1 MWWQRMRNLGR
12 WALIALIGLGSLL
25 PAAAVRGAD
34 QAAVQ
39 QFDPSQMGRP
49 GDEADLFLYSVFVSG
64 NHSADTGATAGA
76 MAIQGDALIPK
87 VAVNGQA
94 GNFNYA
100 AGFTPGVPIVGDPL
114 TARHKI
120 ALLMGGQIR
129 NYADSGWA
137 RVSGTMTPAPNPGW
151 LVTAAAVPY
160 WFNQPRIELQ
170 GGARLMPAGALA
182 ETFEKLTEQETALTK
197 QLAAYADH
205 PAAGPGIPGGD
216 ANLPYTVQ
224 PSAAD
229 PHVYVVTIAPDHT
242 GTALMPQV
250 SHLDTL
256 IDDPLTKE
264 IIFTTKASKV
274 VFAQQGWYHGSPAI
288 APQVAHRT
296 LFYLPNA
303 TQVTNFTSQAGAAPD
318 INVGRP
324 GLNAIRPVGPN
335 GADLYDKDYFAHMRH
350 AGTAVAG
357 SVVAP
362 QATVVWCGGD
372 MNGYVFARGLHQRAG
387 AAVHNFY
394 NQWLTARDLTLT
406 KIWADDRNAAGKRP
420 SAVTFNIIADQPA
433 AGTVVKTVTLKV
445 DPQAAR
451 QTLTATDL
459 PRFTQDGTLIH
470 YRAEEITPPGYTS
483 SVAADGV
490 TITNTLTPMI
500 QFRVQKAWWD
510 YGEQPAAGPTRP
522 TSVAV
527 QLYRG
532 DPAHPAAAAKIGP
545 PVTLTAAGAWQH
557 VWQDLPKLPADQPE
571 RYFTREIAVPAG
583 YTAAAS
589 DTATG
594 TQLTNTY
601 RPNKWHL
608 RLHKTAAGTNAP
620 LAGAEFRVNTRVDG
634 GQVPAAGG
642 QTATTDEAGD
652 LMFRQPLAFT
662 QGATYYL
669 QESKAPAGYQRDP
682 KVIRLTITAA
692 DFAGTK
698 TGAKAGFAGSRPAAT
713 NGSGTVRYSVTVAA
727 GDQAPVQHPLT
738 AAGTTP
744 DTLTLTFT
752 NRPQTVLPHTGGA
765 GRGYGLRAAAGALL
779 TAGLLLGL
787 VAWRK
792 EVRQR
797 G

>member
-1 MWWQRMRNLGR
+1 MCSHRMRNLGR

-25 PAAAVRGAD
+25 PAAAVRAD
-34 QAAVQ
+34 QAAALP
-39 QFDPSQMGRP
+39 FDPSQMGRP

-76 MAIQGDALIPK
+76 MAVQGDALIPK

-120 ALLMGGQIR
+120 ALLLAGQIR
-129 NYADSGWA
+129 NYSDSGWA

-151 LVTAAAVPY
+151 LVTAAAAPY
-160 WFNQPRIELQ
+160 WFTQPRIELQ

-182 ETFEKLTEQETALTK
+182 ETFAKLTEQETALTK

-242 GTALMPQV
+242 GTAFMPQV
-250 SHLDTL
+250 SHLDAL
-256 IDDPLTKE
+256 IDDSLTKE
-264 IIFTTKASKV
+264 IIFTTKATKV
-274 VFAQQGWYHGSPAI
+274 VFNQQGQYGGSTAI
-288 APQVAHRT
+288 VPQVAHRT

-303 TQVTNFTSQAGAAPD
+303 TQVTNFTSQNGAAPD

-324 GLNAIRPVGPN
+324 GLNAVRPVGPN
-335 GADLYDKDYFAHMRH
+335 GADLYDKDYFAQMRH
-350 AGTAVAG
+350 HGIAVAG

-362 QATVVWCGGD
+362 QATVVWYGGD
-372 MNGYVFARGLHQRAG
+372 MNGYVFSRGLHQRAG

-406 KIWADDRNAAGKRP
+406 KIWADDHNAAGKRP
-420 SAVTFNIIADQPA
+420 RTVAFNIIADQPA
-433 AGTVVKTVTLKV
+433 AGTVVQTATLKV
-445 DPQAAR
+445 APQAPS
-451 QTLTATDL
+451 QKLTITDL
-459 PRFTQDGTLIH
+459 PRFTQDGTPIH

-490 TITNTLTPMI
+490 TITNTLTPMT
-500 QFRVQKAWWD
+500 QFRVQKHWWD
-510 YGEQPAAGPTRP
+510 YGEQPAAGPARP

-532 DPAHPAAAAKIGP
+532 DPAHPEAATKIGP

-557 VWQDLPKLPADQPE
+557 VWQDLPKLPAAQPA
-571 RYFTREIAVPAG
+571 RYFTREITVPAG

-601 RPNKWHL
+601 RPSKWHL

-620 LAGAEFRVNTRVDG
+620 LAGAEFRVNTQLDG

-642 QTATTDEAGD
+642 QTATTDAAGN
-652 LMFRQPLAFT
+652 LMFSQPLAFT
-662 QGATYYL
+662 QDATYYL
-669 QESKAPAGYQRDP
+669 QESKAPAGYQRDA
-682 KVIRLTITAA
+682 KVIKLTITAA
-692 DFAGTK
+692 DFAGVK
-698 TGAKAGFAGSRPAAT
+698 TPVT
-713 NGSGTVRYSVTVAA
+713 NGNGTVRYSVTMTA
-727 GDQAPVQHPLT
+727 GDQAPVQRPL
-738 AAGTTP
+738 APAGATP

-752 NRPQTVLPHTGGA
+752 NRPQTVLPHTGGTGA
-765 GRGYGLRAAAGALL
+765 GFGLRAAAGALL

-787 VAWRK
+787 LAWRK